1 MGALEG
7 SGVLSHGR
15 KGKAVKARTGGKKGE
30 EGLMKERGGI
40 GFGFFVLTALSFC
53 FTGSSLAYTLMDGN
67 FELKGFVRNITAV
80 RTENPKGGLGGDQF
94 KSGEVEL
101 SKSFLQAEG
110 TYTIKPTLK
119 VYGRWRGAYDAVFD
133 IKGEEK
139 FSQAVIDDQ
148 RLENEVQELY
158 VDIQQ
163 GSLFL
168 RLGKQ
173 QVVWGESDGLRLAD
187 IINPL
192 DFRWHYFLEDW
203 QDIRQGLPMIRA
215 IYGVTAKTDLE
226 FVWAP
231 VSFKPAKFAG
241 AGTYWEFP
249 GAGVGGIPEKKY
261 DTNIRNGS
269 VGGKIKTTLGTG
281 FDVSLYDY
289 YHRFESPTLSAP
301 NPIDPT
307 TWEFVHP
314 FVNSIGGTFNV
325 FVNPVKT
332 VFRGEAVYNKDE
344 PHTDFT
350 KPEFISKKN
359 TFSFMLGA
367 DRPTR
372 LPINSESSL
381 LSFQVFQK
389 MVLSE
394 DPTTVMFGDSAA
406 PGEKDTQTMITGL
419 IMTSY
424 NYLIPSVILTP
435 SVFVVYD
442 VIGAGWARPMVNL
455 KYGDN
460 LSVSLAYNKFW
471 GHKDGRGFFDPFSDR
486 SEAYLDVK
494 YSFQ

>member
-1 MGALEG
+1 MPVE
-7 SGVLSHGR
+7 VE
-15 KGKAVKARTGGKKGE
+15 KKGGGFMRTRE
-30 EGLMKERGGI
+30 GI
-40 GFGFFVLTALSFC
+40 GFWFFLLTVLSFC
-53 FTGSSLAYTLMDGN
+53 STSSSFAYTLLDGN
-67 FELKGFVRNITAV
+67 FELKGFVRHITAV
-80 RTENPKGGLGGDQF
+80 RTEDPDVGLGGEQF
-94 KSGEVEL
+94 KKGDVEL
-101 SKSFLQAEG
+101 SKSFLQLEG
-110 TYTIKPTLK
+110 TLIVSPNVK
-119 VYGRWRGAYDAVFD
+119 VYSRWRGSYDASFD
-133 IKGEEK
+133 FKGQEK

-148 RLENEVQELY
+148 RLENEIRELY
-158 VDIQQ
+158 VDIRQ
-163 GSLFL
+163 GPLFL

-215 IYGVTAKTDLE
+215 IYGVTPKTDLE

-231 VSFKPAKFAG
+231 VTFKPAKFAG
-241 AGTYWEFP
+241 AGTFWEFP
-249 GAGVGGIPEKKY
+249 GAGIGGIPEKKY
-261 DTNIRNGS
+261 DTNINNGS
-269 VGGKIKTTLGTG
+269 VGGKIKTTLGSG

-289 YHRFESPTLSAP
+289 YHRFETPTFSAP

-307 TWEFVHP
+307 SFQFVHP

-325 FVNPVKT
+325 FVNLVKT
-332 VFRGEAVYNKDE
+332 VFRGEAVYNNNE
-344 PHTDFT
+344 PLTDFT

-359 TFSFMLGA
+359 TVSFMLGA
-367 DRPTR
+367 DRPTS

-389 MVLSE
+389 RVLSK

-406 PGEKDTQTMITGL
+406 PGKHDTQTMITGL
-419 IMTSY
+419 ITTSY

-435 SVFVVYD
+435 SVFAVYD
-442 VIGAGWARPMVNL
+442 TIGAGWARPMVNF

-460 LSVSLAYNKFW
+460 LSVSLAWNKFW